1 MASARGRLR
10 VGFCT
15 SAAAKV
21 TLFHASL
28 ENREPTMAA
37 PITGTTARVQGTVP
51 QKDEKFAAATA
62 GCRHTVSPNSTSA
75 ASAPTL
81 ATLNTVWIAAPSRTP
96 RALV

>member
-21 TLFHASL
+21 TLFQASA
-28 ENREPTMAA
+28 EKSEPTIAA
-37 PITGTTARVQGTVP
+37 PMTGITATDHEPVP
-51 QKDEKFAAATA
+51 QKPEKFAAAMS
-62 GCRHTVSPNSTSA
+62 GWRQTVSPNSTSA

-81 ATLNTVWIAAPSRTP
+81 ATLNTV
-96 RALV
+96 